1 MKQYLTIQNVVVFLL
16 LISQG
21 YLMYKINEKSPTD
34 LRVLQAA
41 QKIADGK
48 DSIIA
53 SNVRVIESLQSEK
66 ARHIDTLK
74 VINNNK
80 TILREIYRSD
90 VAQLIA
96 NDSSEVS
103 AQYLV
108 DYTKSKEML
117 ISGEYFKPVN

>member
-1 MKQYLTIQNVVVFLL
+1 MKQYLTLQNVVVFLL

-34 LRVLQAA
+34 LKTLQAA
-41 QKIADGK
+41 QKIADEK

-53 SNVRVIESLQSEK
+53 SNVRVIESLQSKK

-80 TILREIYRSD
+80 TILREIYRND
-90 VAQLIA
+90 IAQLIA

-108 DYTKSKEML
+108 DYTKSDDML
-117 ISGEYFKPVN
+117 KSGEYFKPVN

>member
-1 MKQYLTIQNVVVFLL
+1 MKKEHFLWIGLILIL
-16 LISQG
+16 LAQG
-21 YLMYKINEKSPTD
+21 YLMYKINDRPETNLD
-34 LRVLQAA
+34 VLKAA
-41 QKIADGK
+41 QKIADDK

-66 ARHIDTLK
+66 DRHLDTLK

-80 TILREIYRSD
+80 TIYREIYRND
-90 VAQLIA
+90 IARLIS

-117 ISGEYFKPVN
+117 MNGEYFKPVN